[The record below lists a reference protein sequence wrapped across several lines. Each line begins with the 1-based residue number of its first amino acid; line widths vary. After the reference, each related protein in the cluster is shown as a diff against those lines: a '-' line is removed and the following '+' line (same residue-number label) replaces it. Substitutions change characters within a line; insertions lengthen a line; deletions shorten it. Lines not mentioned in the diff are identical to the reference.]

1 VSHWGS
7 RGTESFGSYHRPV
20 TRLEILQPFVE
31 KTVAE
36 YLGIEQVQVWED
48 GTIPIRSGTTIVN
61 VRLVQG
67 DNPSRPILQVYS
79 PMLSELDSTPE
90 LLAKLNEVNG
100 NLTFVRAFW
109 TDRQVILAM
118 ELLAESLDKDQVAH
132 AVSLVSLA
140 GDFWDSELSKTFGG
154 KTYFADEPPPAN
166 APPGETAPSANAAG
180 ETGADRA
187 APRAGPGVEDPTA
200 AGYI

>member
-1 VSHWGS
+1 
-7 RGTESFGSYHRPV
+7 V

-36 YLGIEQVQVWED
+36 YLGIEHVQVWED

-67 DNPSRPILQVYS
+67 ENPSRPILQVYS
-79 PMLSELDSTPE
+79 PMLSDLESTPE

-118 ELLAESLDKDQVAH
+118 ELLAESLDRDQIAH

-140 GDFWDSELSKTFGG
+140 GDFWDSELNKTFGG
-154 KTYFADEPPPAN
+154 KTYFADEPPPPG
-166 APPGETAPSANAAG
+166 APAATDTRPAADAKDEASPNANAAG
-180 ETGADRA
+180 ETGADPA
-187 APRAGPGVEDPTA
+187 AGRPGPGVEDPTA

>member
-1 VSHWGS
+1 
-7 RGTESFGSYHRPV
+7 V

-36 YLGIEQVQVWED
+36 YLGIEHVQVGED

-61 VRLVQG
+61 VRLLQG
-67 DNPSRPILQVYS
+67 EHPSRPILQVYS
-79 PMLSELDSTPE
+79 PMLSDLDCTPE
-90 LLAKLNEVNG
+90 LLVKLNEVNG
-100 NLTFVRAFW
+100 DLTFVRAFW

-118 ELLAESLDKDQVAH
+118 ELLAESLDRDQVAH

-154 KTYFADEPPPAN
+154 RTYFTDESSAD
-166 APPGETAPSANAAG
+166 GAPSAPGGQHEGAPAAG
-180 ETGADRA
+180 TGGTGADA
-187 APRAGPGVEDPTA
+187 AAGAPGPGVEDPPST
-200 AGYI
+200 GYI